1 MEGGRAPQGRG
12 RVEKVFPPME
22 GGRAPQGRGRVEK
35 EFPWKVEELHRE
47 EFPKEGGSSP
57 QGKGKSS
64 TGKVEELHRERGR
77 AP

>member
-1 MEGGRAPQGRG
+1 
-12 RVEKVFPPME
+12 ME

-35 EFPWKVEELHRE
+35 EFPRKVEELHRE

-64 TGKVEELHRERGR
+64 IRYGKSFPGK
-77 AP
+77 

>member
-1 MEGGRAPQGRG
+1 
-12 RVEKVFPPME
+12 ME

-35 EFPWKVEELHRE
+35 EFPRKVEELHRE